1 MPRPGYERFT
11 DPTAA
16 AHRRHEAL
24 RAYFVEARSASE
36 IAERFGYSKA
46 SVQTLVSQYRQSDLA
61 ELFAQTRPGPKRQ
74 PKKDAARARDRAAP
88 PAPRAG

>member
-24 RAYFVEARSASE
+24 RAYFENDDLRWPHRDGGELTYFVEARSASE

-46 SVQTLVSQYRQSDLA
+46 SVQTLVSLA
-61 ELFAQTRPGPKRQ
+61 GG
-74 PKKDAARARDRAAP
+74 ARRLMDFPVRSH
-88 PAPRAG
+88 